1 MLLHPFAILNRD
13 AHLPESARIMTADG
27 LKQLKEDVRTFIKEL
42 LDANKTSDPT
52 AIEEGLKR
60 NRLTAG
66 RIIENHTVKASRCR

>member
-1 MLLHPFAILNRD
+1 MLLHPSAILNRD
-13 AHLPESARIMTADG
+13 AHLPEGARIMTADG

-52 AIEEGLKR
+52 AIEEGLER